1 MRCYPG
7 SKEQVLGNAT
17 IIQSVNYPTCNPMT
31 MQNTIESRLNA
42 AFGTEFL
49 EVQNESHMHNVA
61 PGSESHFKVTI
72 VSHQFEGLM
81 LIKRHRL
88 VNKVLEQELKQ
99 IHALALHTMTATEWT
114 ERGGQVAASPHCK
127 GGGKNQ

>member
-1 MRCYPG
+1 M
-7 SKEQVLGNAT
+7 
-17 IIQSVNYPTCNPMT
+17 I

-42 AFGTEFL
+42 AFKTEYL

-61 PGSESHFKVTI
+61 PGAESHFKVTI
-72 VSHQFEGLM
+72 VSEQFEGLM

-88 VNKVLEQELKQ
+88 VNKVLEQELQQ
-99 IHALALHTMTATEWT
+99 IHALALHTMTASEW
-114 ERGGQVAASPHCK
+114 EEKGGKVTASPLCK